1 MIQTT
6 IRIDSELYEKIV
18 KQALKE
24 KRSINSQLIYIIE
37 KYFKIIKDL

>member
-1 MIQTT
+1 MVQTT

-18 KQALKE
+18 KQADKE

>member
-1 MIQTT
+1 MIQTS

-18 KQALKE
+18 KQAIKE

>member
-6 IRIDSELYEKIV
+6 IRLPEELYEKIV
-18 KQALKE
+18 KQADKD
-24 KRSINSQLIYIIE
+24 KRSINSQFIYILE